1 MQSDNS
7 DKKYEPYKLS
17 PDRLSQADRADKALP
32 RSNSAPKY
40 TVSNNIFYEMEYDP
54 VSTADTNVSAPKSQ
68 KIEPPEKDEIR
79 ELFYEMRD
87 IARQYQSPAAYYS
100 KYFDKRM
107 QQNNARIFY
116 EQALFMKDF
125 EDNYSEQVEFS
136 SYFPYYQMLGYKQ
149 LRTYFTWRTNIRK
162 GIVGNTSLSYA
173 FLYIYELINNT
184 DGEYPQDNLDK
195 LLSFWRTFRNYDP
208 SIDKYVLRWI
218 KDYHI
223 YYDIPKTFKEFAE
236 EHGLIEY
243 YPELKAAS
251 DSFELFS
258 SISKYDIRKSG
269 FFTAETSKLITDC
282 FSFVMNKIRRGFE
295 AAGMC
300 FDDVFFRPKRMI
312 NWNPFKDALF
322 YQHLC
327 QPDRKVIISDDE
339 IYICSNN
346 QWTYSTSITT
356 EKGRQFIGYVMKQME
371 SVLRKLTKYKF
382 KITASIDM
390 MHPETIS
397 ALKSHGLYID
407 ETVQSAVTEFY
418 RESTKIVVTVD
429 DVSLARIRREALETQ
444 ESLIVEEQP
453 ETLEFASSPNAAEL
467 SNDNVHIDA
476 SDTKTSPM
484 SDTWEELKCALSET
498 ELHALALILQG
509 ENIKK
514 FADDRHMMLEV
525 LADGINEKAMDF
537 IGDNILD
544 DELMIYEDYKNQVKG
559 MIE

>member
-7 DKKYEPYKLS
+7 GKKYGPHKIPHYRHVQT
-17 PDRLSQADRADKALP
+17 DGADKVLP
-32 RSNSAPKY
+32 QVSIPPEDSISND
-40 TVSNNIFYEMEYDP
+40 IFYEMEYDS
-54 VSTADTNVSAPKSQ
+54 VSPAGTNMSVPKSQ

-100 KYFDKRM
+100 KFFDRRM

-125 EDNYSEQVEFS
+125 EDDYPEQVQFS

-149 LRTYFTWRTNIRK
+149 LRTYFTWRTSVRK

-173 FLYIYELINNT
+173 FLYIYELINNIC
-184 DGEYPQDNLDK
+184 DEAPQDSLDK
-195 LLSFWRTFRNYDP
+195 LLSFWQTFRNYDS

-223 YYDIPKTFKEFAE
+223 YYDLPKSFKEFAE
-236 EHGLIEY
+236 EHGIAGY
-243 YPELKAAS
+243 YPELTAAS
-251 DSFELFS
+251 NSFDLFC
-258 SISKYDIRKSG
+258 SISKYDIRKSR

-282 FSFVMNKIRRGFE
+282 FSYVLNKIRQDFE
-295 AAGMC
+295 TAGMR

-322 YQHLC
+322 YQRLY
-327 QPDRKVIISDDE
+327 QPDRKVIISEDE

-356 EKGRQFIGYVMKQME
+356 EKGKQFIGYVMKQME
-371 SVLRKLTKYKF
+371 SVLRRLTKYKF
-382 KITASIDM
+382 KITANIDL

-397 ALKSHGLYID
+397 KLKSSGLYVD
-407 ETVQSAVTEFY
+407 EIVQSAVTEFY

-429 DVSLARIRREALETQ
+429 NVSLDRIRREALETQ
-444 ESLIVEEQP
+444 ESLIVEEQSESFDFVP
-453 ETLEFASSPNAAEL
+453 DSIAALPDNTVVFDAESP
-467 SNDNVHIDA
+467 
-476 SDTKTSPM
+476 PM
-484 SDTWEELKCALSET
+484 SDIWEKLKHALSET
-498 ELHALALILQG
+498 ELQALELILQG
-509 ENIKK
+509 ESIRKY
-514 FADDRHMMLEV
+514 ADDHNIMPEV
-525 LADGINEKAMDF
+525 LADSINEKAMDF

-544 DELMIYEDYKNQVKG
+544 DELTIYEDYENQVKG
-559 MIE
+559 MTE